1 METESSS
8 LAHTKAEKAGGDGGL
23 GEISGRIER
32 TKIEDIKHKRGIKHY
47 ITHQQDLLSR
57 GCGGDSRGRRRG
69 SVWRGGGGG
78 GGER

>member
-8 LAHTKAEKAGGDGGL
+8 LVHTETEKTGGDGGL

-47 ITHQQDLLSR
+47 ITHQ
-57 GCGGDSRGRRRG
+57 
-69 SVWRGGGGG
+69 
-78 GGER
+78 